1 MQDDNHIVILKNTE
15 YICEDLWKVKHLV
28 KITPVTFPNGE
39 PTEEDI
45 ERTFLTPEGQM
56 IVGDNVRPDPQRVQA
71 QEKFKEDPLRLDG
84 NTLKENSRHKWNTGW
99 FI

>member
-1 MQDDNHIVILKNTE
+1 M
-15 YICEDLWKVKHLV
+15 KHLV

-45 ERTFLTPEGQM
+45 ERTLLTPDGEM
-56 IVGDNVRPDPQRVQA
+56 IVSDAVRPDPHRVEA
-71 QEKFKEDPLRLDG
+71 QEKFQKDPLRLDG
-84 NTLKENSRHKWNTGW
+84 NTLRDNSRAKWNTGW